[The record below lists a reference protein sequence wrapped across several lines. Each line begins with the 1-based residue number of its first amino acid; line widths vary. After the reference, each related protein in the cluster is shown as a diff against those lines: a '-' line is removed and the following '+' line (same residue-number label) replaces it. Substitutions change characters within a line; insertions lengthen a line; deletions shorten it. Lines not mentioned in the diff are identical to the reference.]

1 MQKLVQK
8 PIIPAEISLS
18 RSLKLK
24 TKQSFEIGRNIE
36 GDKKRPFLNSVID
49 STDFESVE
57 NSRRSAS
64 VRYHEE
70 PTDDSV
76 YLPRSYNKRDV
87 KNVSI
92 ELQGLRSPT

>member
-1 MQKLVQK
+1 MQKLVTK
-8 PIIPAEISLS
+8 PIIPAEMSLS
-18 RSLKLK
+18 RTLKLK
-24 TKQSFEIGRNIE
+24 TKQSFEIGINTE

-64 VRYHEE
+64 VRYNEE

-76 YLPRSYNKRDV
+76 YLPRSYNKRDG
-87 KNVSI
+87 KNVSV